1 MKVILWVL
9 TALMA
14 SIPLVMY
21 LVYSMRR
28 LETRRQLLLQTL
40 MTMGLEEAFMKIRH
54 GESFTEWSKL
64 EPGER
69 LRQLERDYFNPDFF
83 AEVSRKDYLWP
94 VALMTVLSAAGWFF
108 VLHRFCPE
116 AVPKEFNSLMIP
128 GAFVWG
134 FVGAY
139 FASVLSIMQEFRQY
153 SLTPASYYSVVYRVL
168 FSSTAAFLV
177 GHLISKDAFPPL
189 AAFGIGLFPVE
200 KTWDFITEKTAQLVG
215 ATKSEGEL
223 GADLAAIQGLE
234 DPRNRRKLV
243 DIGISSVQALATADP
258 LFVFFQTTLPIRTIV
273 DMIDKAIL
281 YLYIGEKTKEL
292 RLHGINGVIEL
303 VALAKLI
310 EQSPAFA
317 GGHGPA
323 AAVGFSKFFEQVD
336 PPQLLADIAKVL
348 GQSVDEL
355 KMFIYNMY
363 YDPVVMFIYDVWG
376 RYLDVKQ
383 E

>member
-1 MKVILWVL
+1 
-9 TALMA
+9 
-14 SIPLVMY
+14 
-21 LVYSMRR
+21 
-28 LETRRQLLLQTL
+28 
-40 MTMGLEEAFMKIRH
+40 
-54 GESFTEWSKL
+54 
-64 EPGER
+64 
-69 LRQLERDYFNPDFF
+69 
-83 AEVSRKDYLWP
+83 
-94 VALMTVLSAAGWFF
+94 
-108 VLHRFCPE
+108 
-116 AVPKEFNSLMIP
+116 
-128 GAFVWG
+128 
-134 FVGAY
+134 
-139 FASVLSIMQEFRQY
+139 
-153 SLTPASYYSVVYRVL
+153 
-168 FSSTAAFLV
+168 
-177 GHLISKDAFPPL
+177 
-189 AAFGIGLFPVE
+189 
-200 KTWDFITEKTAQLVG
+200 
-215 ATKSEGEL
+215 
-223 GADLAAIQGLE
+223 
-234 DPRNRRKLV
+234 
-243 DIGISSVQALATADP
+243 VQALATADP